1 MSKWIEFFGGGKDLT
16 SKRNSK
22 IDSIKFYLI
31 VLVIIGHVCSQSI
44 FVDSTYCRVVW
55 QWIYI
60 FHMPLFIFISG
71 YFTRKK
77 DSKSFA
83 KSSLSILE
91 TLIIFQILT
100 LGVEFV
106 HSTISIRRILTPWW
120 VLWYLL
126 SLLYW
131 RTIIQVLPNRIL
143 ERKRLLVITGFAIG
157 IIVGFLPFTRFLS
170 LQRTFSF
177 LPFFLMGYCWQ
188 GKQMNI
194 PKSFRFISILFLLG
208 TLLIPYYIPAILGD
222 LNQADPFG
230 SVRSM
235 CSRILIYCLSIP
247 MSIAFINVCPSNKY
261 TAEQGRKTM
270 QYYIYHALMIWCL
283 ICVVNK
289 YTLDINT
296 SFIFSLIYSMMITAI
311 IWCMLKIPFVNKLTN
326 PLSAFRK

>member
-1 MSKWIEFFGGGKDLT
+1 MI
-16 SKRNSK
+16 
-22 IDSIKFYLI
+22 
-31 VLVIIGHVCSQSI
+31 LVIVGHVCSQPI
-44 FVDSTYCRVVW
+44 FADSTYCRVIW
-55 QWIYI
+55 KWIYM

-77 DSKSFA
+77 DSRSFA

-91 TLIIFQILT
+91 TLIIFQILM

-106 HSTISIRRILTPWW
+106 SGTTISIRRILTPWW

-131 RTIIQVLPNRIL
+131 RAIIQVLPNNIL
-143 ERKRLLVITGFAIG
+143 ERKRLLVITGFVIG

-194 PKSFRFISILFLLG
+194 PQSFRPISILFLFG
-208 TLLIPYYIPAILGD
+208 TLLIPYYVPAILGD

-230 SVRSM
+230 SVRFM

-261 TAEQGRKTM
+261 TEEQGKKTM
-270 QYYIYHALMIWCL
+270 QYYIYHALMIMCL
-283 ICVVNK
+283 IYIINK
-289 YTLDINT
+289 YTLNINT
-296 SFIFSLIYSMMITAI
+296 SFVFSLIYSMMITAI